1 MRSYE
6 FPAARSGSSHPHSPA
21 RSCLRSRSLSGFLAA
36 FLVALLLAPS
46 GAQAY
51 KQPELTCSTSWDLLQ
66 ALLKRHISYRGLD
79 TEIRERAIDA
89 YIEKIDS
96 SKTLFLSSEIKDLR
110 RRLAGVFFALQ
121 NGECDLLDEIEMDLV
136 KRYER
141 MENDVR
147 TFVSDESYA
156 LDTDVRLILDPD
168 KRGHPSNEEGR
179 VKLLHRLVH
188 FQMSNY
194 LSSEMELDK
203 AKEKL
208 IHRYEL
214 MTKRAKELE
223 PRDTYGTF
231 LNAFAGALD
240 PHSAYYPPEADED
253 FKIQMSLSLD
263 GIGVALSSKDGY
275 SVVER
280 IIPGGATER
289 ADALEPGDK
298 IIAVQQEGED
308 PVDIVDMALRDVV
321 AMIRGERGTTVE
333 LTVLRKK
340 ERFEVAIVRDKVMI
354 EDAAATLEKHEI
366 EVDGEIRR
374 LAVIDLPTFYG
385 DADPSKRQ
393 SHRDVR
399 DLLRQAAEW
408 KADGVLLDLS
418 RNGGGK
424 LDSARDIAG
433 LFIPEGNVVAV
444 KNVFSEVQYMAD
456 PYPDTVYDGPLV
468 ILTSRITASASEI
481 VAGAMQDY
489 GRAVIVGDDHTFGKG
504 TVQSYVDQ
512 PGKLGALKVTT
523 ALFFRPG
530 GESTQHSGVAAD
542 IVLPSLFATD
552 EFGERYTPYSLGSQ
566 TITPFLGVQSSFS
579 RMSPFG
585 RGDSTS
591 PVEPTWRPVND
602 QLLEELRS
610 RSAERVA
617 EDEEFKE
624 IEELLAEQAEE
635 DDVIHLAS
643 WRAEQDEAED
653 EASED
658 APEAGSTE
666 GEEATKGGDAP
677 APAETPGETDGEDD
691 PESKTTDED
700 ATPSAGD
707 EDEAEEKEEDPTP
720 QMVEA
725 LRILADLVELQETA
739 KSSWRAPQS
748 ALRSESPSSR
758 P

>member
-6 FPAARSGSSHPHSPA
+6 SPFDRPGSARPHSP
-21 RSCLRSRSLSGFLAA
+21 RRSRLLRGLLAA
-36 FLVALLLAPS
+36 SALALLLVPS
-46 GAQAY
+46 GASAY
-51 KQPELTCSTSWDLLQ
+51 TQPELTCSTSWDLLQ

-96 SKTLFLSSEIKDLR
+96 SKTLFLASEIKDLR

-121 NGECDLLDEIEMDLV
+121 NGECDLLDEIELDLV

-141 MENDVR
+141 MEKEVR
-147 TFVSDESYA
+147 DFVSDESYA

-168 KRGHPSNEEGR
+168 KRGHPSNDESR
-179 VKLLHRLVH
+179 VKLIHRLVH

-194 LSSEMELDK
+194 LSSDMELPK

-298 IIAVQQEGED
+298 IIAVRQEGED

-512 PGKLGALKVTT
+512 PGRLGALKVTT

-530 GESTQHSGVAAD
+530 GDSTQHSGVAAD

-566 TITPFLGVQSSFS
+566 TITPFLGVQSTFAGLA
-579 RMSPFG
+579 RFG
-585 RGDSTS
+585 RSEPAA
-591 PVEPTWRPVND
+591 PVEPTWTPVND
-602 QLLEELRS
+602 ALLAELRN

-617 EDEEFKE
+617 KDEEFKE
-624 IEELLAEQAEE
+624 IEELLTKQAEE

-643 WRAEQDEAED
+643 WLAEQDEAEEKLD
-653 EASED
+653 EAPATET
-658 APEAGSTE
+658 AE
-666 GEEATKGGDAP
+666 GEADEGATSASGGAEEADTA
-677 APAETPGETDGEDD
+677 D
-691 PESKTTDED
+691 PESKKAEEG
-700 ATPSAGD
+700 ATPSADD
-707 EDEAEEKEEDPTP
+707 EEEEEPTP

>member
-1 MRSYE
+1 MRSDE
-6 FPAARSGSSHPHSPA
+6 SLPTRPGSSHPQCP
-21 RSCLRSRSLSGFLAA
+21 RRMRLLPVLLAA
-36 FLVALLLAPS
+36 VFVFGAAPS

-51 KQPELTCSTSWDLLQ
+51 KQPELTCATSWDLLQ

-89 YIEKIDS
+89 YLEKIDP
-96 SKTLFLSSEIKDLR
+96 SKTLYLSSEIKSLR
-110 RRLAGVFFALQ
+110 RRMAGVFFALQ
-121 NGECDLLDEIEMDLV
+121 NGECDLLDEIEADLV
-136 KRYER
+136 DRYER
-141 MENDVR
+141 MEEDVR
-147 TFVSDESYA
+147 VFVSDENYA

-168 KRGHPSNEEGR
+168 KRGHPANDESR
-179 VKLLHRLVH
+179 IKLLHRLVH

-194 LSSEMELDK
+194 LDGDMDLDK

-253 FKIQMSLSLD
+253 FKIQMRLSLD

-280 IIPGGATER
+280 IIPGGATDR
-289 ADALEPGDK
+289 AEALEPNDK
-298 IIAVQQEGED
+298 IIAVRQEGQD

-354 EDAAATLEKHEI
+354 EDAAATLDKHEI
-366 EVDGEIRR
+366 EVDGETKR

-444 KNVFSEVQYMAD
+444 KNVFQEVQYMAD
-456 PYPDTVYDGPLV
+456 LYPDTVYDGPLV

-530 GESTQHSGVAAD
+530 GESTQHSGVSAD
-542 IVLPSLFATD
+542 VILPSLFATD
-552 EFGERYTPYSLGSQ
+552 EFGERYSPYSLESQ
-566 TITPFLGVQSSFS
+566 TITPFLGVHQGFS
-579 RMSPFG
+579 RMPRFG
-585 RGDSTS
+585 RSESTS
-591 PVEPTWRPVND
+591 PVETTWTPLND
-602 QLLEELRS
+602 QVLAELRR
-610 RSAERVA
+610 RSAQRVA
-617 EDEEFKE
+617 DDEGFKE
-624 IEELLAEQAEE
+624 IEELLAKQAEE

-643 WRAEQDEAED
+643 WRAEQDEEE
-653 EASED
+653 EASEAASEEG
-658 APEAGSTE
+658 APEADARTALDESADADAESDAESKSTE
-666 GEEATKGGDAP
+666 
-677 APAETPGETDGEDD
+677 
-691 PESKTTDED
+691 ED
-700 ATPSAGD
+700 ATSSSEDD
-707 EDEAEEKEEDPTP
+707 EEEEEPTP
-720 QMVEA
+720 QMAEA
-725 LRILADLVELQETA
+725 LRILADLVELQETT

-748 ALRSESPSSR
+748 ASRSASPSSR

>member
-1 MRSYE
+1 MRSYAS
-6 FPAARSGSSHPHSPA
+6 PSALPGSTAPHPP
-21 RSCLRSRSLSGFLAA
+21 RRSRLSSRALRGLLAVSIA
-36 FLVALLLAPS
+36 FLVLAPS

-89 YIEKIDS
+89 YLEKIDP
-96 SKTLFLSSEIKDLR
+96 SKTLFLSGEIKDLR
-110 RRLAGVFFALQ
+110 RKLAGVFFALQ
-121 NGECDLLDEIEMDLV
+121 NGECDLLDTIEMDLV

-141 MENDVR
+141 MEEDVR
-147 TFVSDESYA
+147 QFVSDEEYA

-168 KRGHPSNEEGR
+168 KRGHPSNDDSR

-194 LSSEMELDK
+194 LDSDMELDK

-231 LNAFAGALD
+231 LNAFASALD

-280 IIPGGATER
+280 IIPGGATDKT
-289 ADALEPGDK
+289 DALEPGDK
-298 IIAVQQEGED
+298 IIAVRQADED

-340 ERFEVAIVRDKVMI
+340 DRFEVAIVRDKVTI

-366 EVDGEIRR
+366 EVEGEKKR

-385 DADPSKRQ
+385 DSDPSKRQ

-444 KNVFSEVQYMAD
+444 KNVFQEVQYMAD

-530 GESTQHSGVAAD
+530 GESTQHSGVSAD

-566 TITPFLGVQSSFS
+566 TITPFLGVHSGFA
-579 RMSPFG
+579 RMPRFG
-585 RGDSTS
+585 RS
-591 PVEPTWRPVND
+591 VETNPIKPTWTPVND
-602 QLLEELRS
+602 DLLAELRR

-617 EDEEFKE
+617 GDEEFKE
-624 IEELLAEQAEE
+624 IEELLAKQAAE

-643 WRAEQDEAED
+643 WLAEQDEAEEKNGD
-653 EASED
+653 ASDDAEKDAGEAKSSEAEGAADASEKTD
-658 APEAGSTE
+658 
-666 GEEATKGGDAP
+666 GDAT
-677 APAETPGETDGEDD
+677 ASAAGTEAETKADAEQA
-691 PESKTTDED
+691 DEE
-700 ATPSAGD
+700 
-707 EDEAEEKEEDPTP
+707 EDEPTP

-748 ALRSESPSSR
+748 ASRSESPSSR

>member
-6 FPAARSGSSHPHSPA
+6 TPPGRPGPVPPQS
-21 RSCLRSRSLSGFLAA
+21 RRRSRLLSGLLAA
-36 FLVALLLAPS
+36 TALLLVLAPS
-46 GAQAY
+46 GAHAY

-89 YIEKIDS
+89 YLEKIDP
-96 SKTLFLSSEIKDLR
+96 SKTLFLSGEIKDLR

-121 NGECDLLDEIEMDLV
+121 NGECELLDGIEMDLV

-141 MENDVR
+141 MEKDVR
-147 TFVSDESYA
+147 TFVSNEDYA

-168 KRGHPSNEEGR
+168 KRGHPSTEEGR
-179 VKLLHRLVH
+179 VKLLERLVH

-194 LSSEMELDK
+194 LSSDMELDK

-280 IIPGGATER
+280 IIPGGATDKT
-289 ADALEPGDK
+289 DALEPGDK
-298 IIAVQQEGED
+298 IIAVRQQDED

-340 ERFEVAIVRDKVMI
+340 DRFEVAIVRDKVTI

-399 DLLRQAAEW
+399 DLLRQASEW

-530 GESTQHSGVAAD
+530 GESTQHSGVSAD
-542 IVLPSLFATD
+542 IILPSLFATD

-566 TITPFLGVQSSFS
+566 TITPFLGVHSGFT
-579 RMSPFG
+579 RMPRFG
-585 RGDSTS
+585 RNESTN
-591 PVEPTWRPVND
+591 PVEPTWTPVND
-602 QLLEELRS
+602 QLLSELRR

-624 IEELLAEQAEE
+624 IEELLAKQAEE

-643 WRAEQDEAED
+643 WRAEQDEAEESAG
-653 EASED
+653 EASET
-658 APEAGSTE
+658 PETSE
-666 GEEATKGGDAP
+666 GDDSSADTAAENAEAEATEA
-677 APAETPGETDGEDD
+677 TDGG
-691 PESKTTDED
+691 ESKEADEA
-700 ATPSAGD
+700 ATPSA
-707 EDEAEEKEEDPTP
+707 EEEKEEEPTP

-739 KSSWRAPQS
+739 KSSWRAPRS
-748 ALRSESPSSR
+748 ASRSESPSSR
-758 P
+758 R